1 MQSLQEAMCHHR
13 PARTSKE
20 QPTPVVLFDPILAQ
34 LAQDCEFAK
43 PSKAD
48 CQFAAKVSEA
58 VSEKFVNE
66 TIRRDA
72 FWALLREDFCVTLQQ
87 AKYGKWT
94 DGSWKHLGGMLVNIV
109 VKNEIG
115 SGGGAAHVQNAAY
128 AAAHAFQ
135 DDINR
140 KISVCPTLLIEL
152 AGPNMSFSGA
162 VFADRGICDQ
172 LTPMVSLLWQPHSP
186 LVLQAARCFTALRAA
201 LLSLQ
206 SFYDILYD
214 EAQAKRPLQRQ
225 LLYPYPATFTDL
237 HVTQVQLTYTKKLDR
252 LCFKGVRDQMGR
264 ETPVFVKFCRS
275 YHREARDLLASKGF
289 APTVLG
295 LKALPGDWF
304 MVIMEFA
311 DGCQWDESV
320 SKPMKALQDAVQLLH
335 HAGFV
340 HGDLCSNNILVVQG
354 GVHIVDFEWAGIA
367 DQAKYPFFMNHT
379 DLKWPDGASDGL
391 LITKEHDLSWLQS
404 LVQA

>member
-20 QPTPVVLFDPILAQ
+20 QPTPLVLFDPILAQ

-140 KISVCPTLLIEL
+140 KISGCPTLLIEL

-162 VFADRGICDQ
+162 VFADRAIYDQ

-186 LVLQAARCFTALRAA
+186 LMLQAARCFTALRAA
-201 LLSLQ
+201 LLSLR
-206 SFYDILYD
+206 SFYDILYE
-214 EAQAKRPLQRQ
+214 EAQAKQPLQR
-225 LLYPYPATFTDL
+225 
-237 HVTQVQLTYTKKLDR
+237 
-252 LCFKGVRDQMGR
+252 
-264 ETPVFVKFCRS
+264 
-275 YHREARDLLASKGF
+275 
-289 APTVLG
+289 
-295 LKALPGDWF
+295 
-304 MVIMEFA
+304 
-311 DGCQWDESV
+311 
-320 SKPMKALQDAVQLLH
+320 
-335 HAGFV
+335 
-340 HGDLCSNNILVVQG
+340 
-354 GVHIVDFEWAGIA
+354 
-367 DQAKYPFFMNHT
+367 
-379 DLKWPDGASDGL
+379 
-391 LITKEHDLSWLQS
+391 
-404 LVQA
+404 